1 MRKHIAHE
9 AIFKAAA
16 AAESGK
22 TVDIQDNW
30 QREGKQSHISKGA
43 IS

>member
-1 MRKHIAHE
+1 MRTHIAHE

-16 AAESGK
+16 AAECGK
-22 TVDIQDNW
+22 SVDMQDNW

-43 IS
+43 IL